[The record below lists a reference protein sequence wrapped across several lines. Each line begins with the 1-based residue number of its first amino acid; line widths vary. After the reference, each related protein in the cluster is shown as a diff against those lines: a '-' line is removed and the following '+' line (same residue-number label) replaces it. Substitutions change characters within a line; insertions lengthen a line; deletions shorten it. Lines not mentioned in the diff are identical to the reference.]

1 MGARRFKC
9 FLESEDNVCDNQQLE
24 LNPKTEKTLAFPA
37 MRCAS
42 AFPDLRKPRPNNRLF
57 SLYR

>member
-9 FLESEDNVCDNQQLE
+9 FLESERNVCDNQQLE
-24 LNPKTEKTLAFPA
+24 LNPKTEEAPAFPA

-42 AFPDLRKPRPNNRLF
+42 AFPDLRKPKPSIRAEVF
-57 SLYR
+57 D